1 MRIWIVLITTAIMIS
16 GCEVSDSAKVE
27 GSQAESDNLVA
38 DATEEV
44 KVEPIVEA
52 VEKTADEG
60 VSRTE
65 PEEENLLKV
74 ETIKVE
80 PTSEPAAEVVEKAV
94 EETVAEVESSADD
107 IVATVNGVEITEG
120 EISEKIDERMK
131 ARVSRMGVSGREMSA
146 DEMDKMKVRLR
157 QSVVELMVE
166 KRILQQKMESKGI
179 AVNEEEIDARIAEMA
194 EQRGV
199 ALGDIEGEL
208 AKSGMTMEGLRSQ
221 VKMGLGVQKLVDLEM
236 GSEGQVSEAEA
247 KKYYDENPKRFSAPE
262 QVKASHI
269 LIKTEGLD
277 EAGKAEARNK
287 IEDLLKQVKE
297 GTDFVELAKT
307 NSDCPSGKRG
317 GDLGFFARE
326 RMVKEFSDAAFSM
339 QEGDVS
345 DIVETKFGY
354 HIIKVTGKKEAS
366 TTSYDEAKEDIISNL
381 ERQKKGEFWRKY
393 RTDLKSE
400 AEIVWSEK
408 EKAVREEA
416 ERKREETRKKREEA
430 MKKPREESK
439 TKPGSPPKV
448 TPVPSPDK

>member
-1 MRIWIVLITTAIMIS
+1 MRIWILLIAIAIMIS
-16 GCEVSDSAKVE
+16 GCEVTDST
-27 GSQAESDNLVA
+27 SQEVNLIESEKPVAETVGEPETEPS
-38 DATEEV
+38 ATEVV
-44 KVEPIVEA
+44 KEA
-52 VEKTADEG
+52 VSEAIE
-60 VSRTE
+60 TE
-65 PEEENLLKV
+65 PTTDSPMKV
-74 ETIKVE
+74 ETVKVE
-80 PTSEPAAEVVEKAV
+80 PTSKPVAEVAEKAV
-94 EETVAEVESSADD
+94 KETVAEVESSADD

-131 ARVSRMGVSGREMSA
+131 AQVSRMGVSGREMSV

-157 QSVVELMVE
+157 QSVVEMMVE

-179 AVNEEEIDARIAEMA
+179 AVNEEEINARIAEMA

-199 ALGDIEGEL
+199 ALEDIEGEL

-277 EAGKAEARNK
+277 EAGKAGARNK

-297 GTDFVELAKT
+297 GTDFAELAKT

-366 TTSYDEAKEDIISNL
+366 TTSYDEAKEDIVSNL

-416 ERKREETRKKREEA
+416 ERKREETRRKREEA
-430 MKKPREESK
+430 MKKQREESK